1 MGVGQAVE
9 FAMEGEISPPVAQEP
24 SPLAQAMIDA
34 LPAAAAPAALSI
46 EEAASGETASAQ
58 DQDADDFGWLS
69 SDMSEGGFED
79 LPAGITDALG
89 GDLGDFDWG
98 VALSVGAATMVLVV
112 IYGMARRGKK
122 RRAQTVTA
130 QDGAFAIQP
139 PPKSKIAKKAP
150 ASPHRTRA
158 AKSSAT
164 ASAASPAKPK
174 KRSNYVSA
182 TEPETSP
189 EAIITATRGRLARAS
204 EKAVRRPRLLS

>member
-1 MGVGQAVE
+1 
-9 FAMEGEISPPVAQEP
+9 
-24 SPLAQAMIDA
+24 MIDA

-58 DQDADDFGWLS
+58 DQDADAFGWLS

-139 PPKSKIAKKAP
+139 PPKSKTAEGP
-150 ASPHRTRA
+150 ASPPDQTRH
-158 AKSSAT
+158 AT
-164 ASAASPAKPK
+164 ASAASPASP
-174 KRSNYVSA
+174 RSAATVSA
-182 TEPETSP
+182 TEPET
-189 EAIITATRGRLARAS
+189 ARKRS
-204 EKAVRRPRLLS
+204 